1 MLKITDIFKQSLL
14 EVYGEKENS
23 CERFMA
29 LTKKYKE
36 YFHMEE
42 PEYFTSPG
50 RMELIGNHTDHNGGK
65 VLAASIQMDTIA
77 AAGPSRTETV
87 TIFSE
92 GYEQPFML
100 NLEDLE
106 TIPGDSGTLS
116 LLAGIFQGC
125 RACGF
130 HVHGFQACISTNVLS
145 AAGVSSSASFEMLI
159 CAIINYYF
167 NENKMSCI
175 DYARIGR
182 YAENQLE

>member
-106 TIPGDSGTLS
+106 AIQGLFHCLPESFRD
-116 LLAGIFQGC
+116 AGPAAFMYMGFRPAFQ
-125 RACGF
+125 RMY
-130 HVHGFQACISTNVLS
+130 S
-145 AAGVSSSASFEMLI
+145 AQPASVPPLHLK
-159 CAIINYYF
+159 C
-167 NENKMSCI
+167 
-175 DYARIGR
+175 
-182 YAENQLE
+182 